1 MDYRKS
7 SDILK
12 AVAHPARMEIIDRL
26 QRNGCNVSL
35 IQKKLELPQS
45 TISQHLKILKNA
57 GIISS
62 RRDGTRVCYKIE
74 IPEIRRIIRMLKK
87 V

>member
-7 SDILK
+7 SEILK
-12 AVAHPARMEIIDRL
+12 AVSHPARMEIIDRL

-35 IQKKLELPQS
+35 IQRNLGLPQS

-62 RRDGTRVCYKIE
+62 RREGTRVCYKIE
-74 IPEIRRIIRMLKK
+74 IPEVRRIIKMLKK
-87 V
+87 A

>member
-1 MDYRKS
+1 MDYGKI
-7 SDILK
+7 SDVLK

-35 IQKKLELPQS
+35 IQKNLSLPQS
-45 TISQHLKILKNA
+45 TISQHLKVLKNA
-57 GIISS
+57 GILSS
-62 RRDGTRVCYKIE
+62 HRNGTKVCYKIE
-74 IPEIRRIIRMLKK
+74 IPEVRRIIRMMKK